1 MGKTDA
7 DTRRIAETAV
17 EWLCS
22 LISIPSFSR
31 EESNTATLLEECL
44 QKAGVATFRSGNNV
58 FARSEAWS
66 PDKPVLLLNSHHD
79 TVRPVAGWT
88 RDPFNPVREDGR
100 LYGLGSNDAGGCLVA
115 LMAVFL
121 QLQGEADL
129 PVNLIFAASAEEEVS
144 GANGIAALLPAL
156 GHIDAAIVGEPTRMQ
171 MAVAEKGL
179 LVIDATA
186 TGQAGHA
193 AREEGINAI
202 YEAMTDIL
210 FLRDHAPERVSPL
223 LGKVKC
229 TVTQINAGTQ
239 HNVIPDRCTFVIDV
253 RTNELYS
260 NEAILQWLQQHLR
273 SELKPRSLRLNASGI
288 ALDHPLVE
296 SGRRL
301 GLSWFGSPTLS
312 DQALMT
318 FPSVKIGC
326 GDSARS
332 HTADEYIEVA
342 EIEDAINKYTA
353 LIKGIEWTGKVQDPA
368 AHYIP
373 VPN

>member
-1 MGKTDA
+1 MKKMDA
-7 DTRRIAETAV
+7 DTRSGMEKAL

-31 EESNTATLLEECL
+31 EEHNTATLLEGYL
-44 QKAGVATFRSGNNV
+44 QKAGVATSRFGNNV
-58 FARSEAWS
+58 FAHSTAWS
-66 PDKPVLLLNSHHD
+66 PGKPVLLLNSHHD

-88 RDPFNPVREDGR
+88 RDPFTPAVENGK

-115 LMAVFL
+115 LMAAFL
-121 QLQGEADL
+121 ELQQDAEL

-144 GANGIAALLPAL
+144 GTGGIAALLPVL
-156 GHIDAAIVGEPTRMQ
+156 GHIDAAIVGEPTGMK

-186 TGQAGHA
+186 SGQAGHA
-193 AREEGINAI
+193 ARGEGINAI
-202 YEAMTDIL
+202 YKAMADIA
-210 FLRDHAPERVSPL
+210 FLQDNTPERVSPL
-223 LGKVKC
+223 LGQVKC

-239 HNVIPDRCTFVIDV
+239 HNVVPDRCTFVIDV

-260 NEAILQWLQQHLR
+260 NEAILQWLQRHLQ
-273 SELKPRSLRLNASGI
+273 SDLKPRSLRLNASGI

-332 HTADEYIEVA
+332 HTADEYIEIR
-342 EIEDAINKYTA
+342 EIEDAIKIYTA
-353 LIKGIEWTGKVQDPA
+353 LIKGIKYDDEALAKRLPDLT
-368 AHYIP
+368 
-373 VPN
+373 